1 MTRTRAAYHWDLFWM
16 LTRTEF
22 RLRDQGTLIGF
33 LWTLLHP
40 LFIFLILHALFVHA
54 MSPRIPQYAS
64 RLLIGIVQWNFF
76 STGTS
81 AGLTSLRR
89 KSGIIASHAFPR
101 LLVVLSSVAAVLL
114 SHLLEWGVLLAGL
127 CAAGTLPNPGWLAL
141 PFLVAAELALVAGVS
156 CLLALWAVHLRDLE
170 RAWSLLL
177 YGLFFMTPVFYTAEA
192 LGGAAPLL
200 TALNPLAWVIEG
212 TRAALL
218 DGALRPSN
226 ASLGLAA
233 GLAAFCAAAG
243 TFFSSRSR
251 GIAER
256 L

>member
-1 MTRTRAAYHWDLFWM
+1 MTRDRAAYHWDLFWM

-22 RLRDQGTLIGF
+22 RLRDQGTVVGF
-33 LWTLLHP
+33 LWTLIHP
-40 LFIFLILHALFVHA
+40 LFIFLILHTLFVHA
-54 MSPRIPQYAS
+54 MAPHIPQYAS

-89 KSGIIASHAFPR
+89 KSGIISSHAFPR

-114 SHLLEWGVLLAGL
+114 SHLLEWGVLLVGL
-127 CAAGTLPNPGWLAL
+127 TAAGSRPSLGWLTLPA
-141 PFLVAAELALVAGVS
+141 LVAAELALVAGVS
-156 CLLALWAVHLRDLE
+156 CLLAVWAVRLRDLE

-192 LGGAAPLL
+192 LGGAAPRL
-200 TALNPLAWVIEG
+200 TALNPLAWIIEG
-212 TRAALL
+212 TRASLL
-218 DGALRPSN
+218 DGAYRPSGP
-226 ASLGLAA
+226 AAVLAVGLV
-233 GLAAFCAAAG
+233 LFCAAAG
-243 TFFSSRSR
+243 AYFVRGSR